1 MFEVDVRLRPDSS
14 ELHDLFNDIIA
25 RKKNDNRNLTRFV
38 TMRLKKSNSDVSTQ
52 NKIKFK
58 DRDLLIIDHI
68 GKFKYVIHDPKDE
81 FEARKI
87 LIKLEKSDNED
98 EMIEQIEKLRS
109 LNNFYIPRYYDYFI
123 ENNAF
128 FILEEYLQV

>member
-98 EMIEQIEKLRS
+98 EMIQLWKDEQGKNL
-109 LNNFYIPRYYDYFI
+109 
-123 ENNAF
+123 
-128 FILEEYLQV
+128 

>member
-1 MFEVDVRLRPDSS
+1 MFELDVSLRPDSS
-14 ELHDLFNDIIA
+14 ELHDLFNEIIA

-38 TMRLKKSNSDVSTQ
+38 TMRLQSNGDVSKQ
-52 NKIKFK
+52 NTIKFK
-58 DRDLLIIDHI
+58 DRSLGIIDHI
-68 GKFKYVIHDPKDE
+68 GKFKYVINDPKDE

-109 LNNFYIPRYYDYFI
+109 LDNFYIPRYYDYSI
-123 ENNAF
+123 ENDAF
-128 FILEEYLQV
+128 FILKEYLQV